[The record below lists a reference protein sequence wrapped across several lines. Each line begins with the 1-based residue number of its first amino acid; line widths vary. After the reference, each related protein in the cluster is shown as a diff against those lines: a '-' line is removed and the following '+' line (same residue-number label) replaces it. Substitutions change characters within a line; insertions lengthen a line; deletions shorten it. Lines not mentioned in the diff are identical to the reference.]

1 VIDGVGV
8 ILAPGWDVGLSLLLL
23 LRGSVFKEL
32 GSGMAGEGAADEEGS
47 SAMERECLREI

>member
-1 VIDGVGV
+1 
-8 ILAPGWDVGLSLLLL
+8 
-23 LRGSVFKEL
+23 L